1 MLIFNMVLSNDVLV
15 RLIGG
20 SISRVG
26 RLEVL
31 HNGTWGTVCDDYF
44 SDAAA
49 RIVCNMLGLRYVG
62 LCASICYLYQYRTP
76 L

>member
-1 MLIFNMVLSNDVLV
+1 LNDVLV
-15 RLIGG
+15 RLVGG
-20 SISRVG
+20 SSSRVG

-49 RIVCNMLGLRYVG
+49 RIVCNMLGLRYVHV
-62 LCASICYLYQYRTP
+62 CAPIIATVIVLRCKRARFP